1 MVQEKLRAV
10 FYARVSTAEEEQ
22 LKALPKQVEE
32 CKDVIASK
40 GWKLVDGYVDEGKS
54 GTKTDGRKAY
64 KKLLEDMQQDKFE
77 IVVVKSQD
85 RLQRNTFDWYRFTDL
100 LNKNGKQ
107 LFLYIDN
114 KFYEPSEDALITGIK
129 AILAEEYSR
138 DLSKKLNNANKRRIE
153 KAKAGGAVSAMGNS
167 QMYGYRIIDGK
178 WVIEPDEAKVVKKMY
193 QLSVSNDNK
202 SIEEEI
208 LKLENKKGKLIDLYT
223 DELITKEEFMVKS
236 NELETNLEKKKAL
249 LVPVEHNPDI
259 EAIEDT
265 IKNIDAEIES
275 LFDDEAMV
283 MEKKIQFITEHIKKV
298 VVFGNRDVFIV
309 LDSMAGAF
317 LFLDKE
323 DARIEIVPME
333 EYNASELSEVGI
345 TEKDFV
351 PFDRESMPQHHG
363 SIHRTTFS
371 NPIWHGI

>member
-1 MVQEKLRAV
+1 
-10 FYARVSTAEEEQ
+10 
-22 LKALPKQVEE
+22 
-32 CKDVIASK
+32 
-40 GWKLVDGYVDEGKS
+40 
-54 GTKTDGRKAY
+54 
-64 KKLLEDMQQDKFE
+64 
-77 IVVVKSQD
+77 
-85 RLQRNTFDWYRFTDL
+85 
-100 LNKNGKQ
+100 
-107 LFLYIDN
+107 
-114 KFYEPSEDALITGIK
+114 
-129 AILAEEYSR
+129 
-138 DLSKKLNNANKRRIE
+138 
-153 KAKAGGAVSAMGNS
+153 
-167 QMYGYRIIDGK
+167 
-178 WVIEPDEAKVVKKMY
+178 
-193 QLSVSNDNK
+193 
-202 SIEEEI
+202 
-208 LKLENKKGKLIDLYT
+208 
-223 DELITKEEFMVKS
+223 MVKS

-363 SIHRTTFS
+363 AIRFPEPDQQTQPHRS
-371 NPIWHGI
+371 VLH